1 METNSNET
9 LDEKKVD
16 TIKLRLLELETDNI
30 VKKESNPAMVDK
42 IQRMIMTEVEKRRS
56 YKVSKCTIFD
66 SMPGNRK
73 ASSLQI
79 KRRTLL
85 F

>member
-1 METNSNET
+1 MEMNLNES

-42 IQRMIMTEVEKRRS
+42 IQRMIMTEVDKR
-56 YKVSKCTIFD
+56 
-66 SMPGNRK
+66 
-73 ASSLQI
+73 
-79 KRRTLL
+79 
-85 F
+85 

>member
-1 METNSNET
+1 MEMNLNES

-42 IQRMIMTEVEKRRS
+42 IQRMIMTEVGKR
-56 YKVSKCTIFD
+56 
-66 SMPGNRK
+66 
-73 ASSLQI
+73 
-79 KRRTLL
+79 
-85 F
+85 

>member
-1 METNSNET
+1 MEMNSNES

-42 IQRMIMTEVEKRRS
+42 IQRMIMTEVEKRCS
-56 YKVSKCTIFD
+56 YRVSK
-66 SMPGNRK
+66 
-73 ASSLQI
+73 
-79 KRRTLL
+79 
-85 F
+85 